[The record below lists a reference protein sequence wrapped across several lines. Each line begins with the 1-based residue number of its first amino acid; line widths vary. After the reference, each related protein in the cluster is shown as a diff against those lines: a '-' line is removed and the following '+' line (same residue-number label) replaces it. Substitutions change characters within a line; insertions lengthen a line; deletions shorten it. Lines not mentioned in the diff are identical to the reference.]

1 MDNNRANVSKRV
13 VKTQKGYAGDSLNE
27 HRAIENANLELS
39 KKEIGQQN
47 ENL

>member
-1 MDNNRANVSKRV
+1 MTNQSSTFRKRV
-13 VKTQKGYAGDSLNE
+13 VKTQKGYAGDSVNE
-27 HRAIENANLELS
+27 LKQVEQGNLEIS

>member
-1 MDNNRANVSKRV
+1 MNNNSANSSKRV
-13 VKTQKGYAGDSLNE
+13 LKTQKGYAGDSLDK
-27 HRAIENANLELS
+27 HRAIENANLDLS

>member
-1 MDNNRANVSKRV
+1 MDNNAENSSKRV
-13 VKTQKGYAGDSLNE
+13 LKTQKGYAGDSLDK

>member
-1 MDNNRANVSKRV
+1 MTKQSSLFSKRV
-13 VKTQKGYAGDSLNE
+13 VKTQKGYAGDSINVHKQVE
-27 HRAIENANLELS
+27 QGNLEIA

>member
-1 MDNNRANVSKRV
+1 MDNNRASTSKRV
-13 VKTQKGYAGDSLNE
+13 VKTQKGYAGDSLDK

>member
-1 MDNNRANVSKRV
+1 MNNNRATVSKRV

-27 HRAIENANLELS
+27 HRAIENANLEIS